1 MPRPVRPQVRSVTKS
16 PEWYQEV
23 HRLQN
28 ERNMV
33 TLELDTIANKS
44 QVVAKEGEDERM
56 KNISM
61 EAWLKQN

>member
-1 MPRPVRPQVRSVTKS
+1 
-16 PEWYQEV
+16 
-23 HRLQN
+23 
-28 ERNMV
+28 MV

-61 EAWLKQN
+61 EAWLKQNEDRREHYAGIRRSVLGRTRVEK